1 MSGWR
6 LGVSKA
12 EGSGCPTG
20 RVGKGVLIAV
30 VISQCSFAVI
40 TCDCGLLGVEGL
52 MILMGL
58 NDGEV
63 QKFKVSKSFV

>member
-12 EGSGCPTG
+12 EGSGRLTG
-20 RVGKGVLIAV
+20 SVGAGVLRAV
-30 VISQCSFAVI
+30 LISQCSFAAV
-40 TCDCGLLGVEGL
+40 TCVYGLLGVEGL
-52 MILMGL
+52 MILMGV

-63 QKFKVSKSFV
+63 PKCNVSTRFV